1 MNNPQRSNPI
11 RMTTVPSR
19 PARRGFTLIE
29 LLVVIAIIAILAGM
43 LLPALAKAKTK
54 AKNTQCLNNL
64 RQLGFAWK
72 IYYSDYENKFP
83 QANRTVAAENL
94 NAWCYG
100 DQADVYGLYQA
111 GTPDSINENCIRN
124 AVLFRYT
131 LTPKI
136 YKCPADPR
144 KHATGPDK
152 NRSNSMNPWVS
163 EVRVG
168 PAASANANY
177 RLYRREED
185 ITNIGAD
192 NLWVFI
198 DESPKAI
205 NDSWF
210 AVDMSGTRGLL
221 DLPAAT
227 HNGAYATTFADGHS
241 EIIKLKDGAVINAT
255 AGGISEALAAQD
267 LIKLRSISSAL
278 N

>member
-1 MNNPQRSNPI
+1 
-11 RMTTVPSR
+11 MTIASRR
-19 PARRGFTLIE
+19 PAHQGFTLIE

-43 LLPALAKAKTK
+43 LLPALAKAKLK

-72 IYYSDYENKFP
+72 IYYSDYDNRFI
-83 QANRTVAAENL
+83 QASRTVAAENL

-100 DQADVYGLYQA
+100 DQNDGYAPYQA
-111 GTPDSINENCIRN
+111 GTPDSINVNCIQN
-124 AVLFRYT
+124 AVLFRYA
-131 LTPKI
+131 LSSKI

-144 KHATGPDK
+144 KHATGPNK
-152 NRSNSMNPWVS
+152 NRSNSMNSWVS
-163 EVRVG
+163 ETRVG

-185 ITNIGAD
+185 INNIGAD
-192 NLWVFI
+192 SLWVFI

-227 HNGAYATTFADGHS
+227 HNGAYAVTFADGHS
-241 EIIKLKDGAVINAT
+241 EVIKLKDAAVINAT
-255 AGGISEALAAQD
+255 AGGISEANAAQD